1 MSGSVI
7 QCSNVDDKRFFR
19 QNFLRC
25 VGLRFVR
32 LKRFEDLVKLVV
44 SSPMGGV
51 IQHAEVGGRHVYFVI
66 AGTASDSFV
75 YLVSVEQP
83 VEKPYVV
90 YDAVSG
96 EIRLSEEA
104 EIGPNVS
111 SIPIIEVERQD
122 IIPEEALK

>member
-1 MSGSVI
+1 M
-7 QCSNVDDKRFFR
+7 
-19 QNFLRC
+19 
-25 VGLRFVR
+25 RFVR
-32 LKRFEDLVKLVV
+32 LKRFEDLVRFVV

-83 VEKPYVV
+83 VGKPYVV

-122 IIPEEALK
+122 VIPGEALK